1 MYHNMKI
8 DFQHFNVYM
17 AVNHKSARIM
27 DVRESFADMIYNNV
41 NGIKAHAL
49 ALKIYESE
57 GEADYT
63 DDEVKLVRIVA
74 ERLCVPGFIDGLNEQ
89 LYNNPNNE

>member
-1 MYHNMKI
+1 MKI
-8 DFQHFNVYM
+8 DFQHFNVYQS
-17 AVNHKSARIM
+17 VSHKEARLV
-27 DVRESFADMIYNNV
+27 DVRETFADMIYNNV

-57 GEADYT
+57 GETDYS

-74 ERLCVPGFIDGLNEQ
+74 ERFCVPGFIDGLNEQ
-89 LYNNPNNE
+89 LDNNPNNE

>member
-1 MYHNMKI
+1 MKI
-8 DFQHFNVYM
+8 DFQHFNVYQS
-17 AVNHKSARIM
+17 VSHKEARPM
-27 DVRESFADMIYNNV
+27 DVREVFADMIYNNV

-49 ALKIYESE
+49 ALKIYESK

-89 LYNNPNNE
+89 LDNNPNNE

>member
-1 MYHNMKI
+1 
-8 DFQHFNVYM
+8 
-17 AVNHKSARIM
+17 M
-27 DVRESFADMIYNNV
+27 DVRETFADMIYNNV

-57 GEADYT
+57 GEADFT
-63 DDEVKLVRIVA
+63 DDEVKLVRVVA

-89 LYNNPNNE
+89 LDNNPNNE

>member
-1 MYHNMKI
+1 MRRI
-8 DFQHFNVYM
+8 DFQHFNVYLS
-17 AVNHKSARIM
+17 VIHKEARPM
-27 DVRESFADMIYNNV
+27 DVRETFADMIYNNV

-63 DDEVKLVRIVA
+63 DDEVKLVRVVA

-89 LYNNPNNE
+89 LDNNPNNE

>member
-1 MYHNMKI
+1 MRRI
-8 DFQHFNVYM
+8 DFQHFNVYLS
-17 AVNHKSARIM
+17 VSHKEARPM
-27 DVRESFADMIYNNV
+27 DVRETFADMIYNNV

-63 DDEVKLVRIVA
+63 DDEGKLVLVVA

-89 LYNNPNNE
+89 LDNNPNNE

>member
-1 MYHNMKI
+1 MKRI
-8 DFQHFNVYM
+8 DFQHFNVYTS
-17 AVNHKSARIM
+17 VSRKVARPM
-27 DVRESFADMIYNNV
+27 DVRETFADMIYNNV

-89 LYNNPNNE
+89 LDNNPNNE

>member
-1 MYHNMKI
+1 MKI
-8 DFQHFNVYM
+8 DFQHFNVYTT
-17 AVNHKSARIM
+17 VSRKDVRQM
-27 DVRESFADMIYNNV
+27 DVRETFADMVYNNV

-49 ALKIYESE
+49 ALKIYDSA
-57 GEADYT
+57 GYADYS

-89 LYNNPNNE
+89 LDNNQNNE

>member
-1 MYHNMKI
+1 MAKI
-8 DFQHFNVYM
+8 NFQAFDIYVSVNRK
-17 AVNHKSARIM
+17 AVQTI
-27 DVRESFADMIYNNV
+27 DVREKFADMIYNNV

-63 DDEVKLVRIVA
+63 EDEVKLVRVVA

-89 LYNNPNNE
+89 LDNNPNNE

>member
-1 MYHNMKI
+1 
-8 DFQHFNVYM
+8 
-17 AVNHKSARIM
+17 M
-27 DVRESFADMIYNNV
+27 DVRETFAGMIYNNV

-63 DDEVKLVRIVA
+63 DDEVKLVRVVA

-89 LYNNPNNE
+89 LDNNPNNE

>member
-1 MYHNMKI
+1 MRRI
-8 DFQHFNVYM
+8 DFRHFNVYLS
-17 AVNHKSARIM
+17 VSHKEARPM
-27 DVRESFADMIYNNV
+27 DVRETFADMIYNNV

-63 DDEVKLVRIVA
+63 DDEVKLVRVVA

-89 LYNNPNNE
+89 LDNNPNNE

>member
-1 MYHNMKI
+1 MKI

-17 AVNHKSARIM
+17 AVNHKYARTM

-89 LYNNPNNE
+89 LDNNPNNE

>member
-1 MYHNMKI
+1 
-8 DFQHFNVYM
+8 
-17 AVNHKSARIM
+17 M
-27 DVRESFADMIYNNV
+27 DVRETFADMIYNNV

-63 DDEVKLVRIVA
+63 DDEVKLVRTVA

-89 LYNNPNNE
+89 LDN

>member
-8 DFQHFNVYM
+8 DFQHFNVYLS
-17 AVNHKSARIM
+17 VTLKEVRPM
-27 DVRESFADMIYNNV
+27 DVRETFADMIYNNV

-63 DDEVKLVRIVA
+63 DDEMKLVRIVA

-89 LYNNPNNE
+89 LDNNPNNE

>member
-17 AVNHKSARIM
+17 AVNRKSAQTM

-89 LYNNPNNE
+89 LDNNPNNE

>member
-1 MYHNMKI
+1 
-8 DFQHFNVYM
+8 
-17 AVNHKSARIM
+17 M
-27 DVRESFADMIYNNV
+27 DVRETFADMIYNNV

-49 ALKIYESE
+49 ALKIYGSE

-63 DDEVKLVRIVA
+63 DDEVKLVRVVA

-89 LYNNPNNE
+89 LDNDPNNE

>member
-1 MYHNMKI
+1 MKI
-8 DFQHFNVYM
+8 DFQHFNVYLS
-17 AVNHKSARIM
+17 VTRKETRPM
-27 DVRESFADMIYNNV
+27 DVRETFADMIYNNV

-63 DDEVKLVRIVA
+63 DDEVKLVRVVA

-89 LYNNPNNE
+89 LDNNPNNE

>member
-1 MYHNMKI
+1 MKRI
-8 DFQHFNVYM
+8 DFQHFNVYTS
-17 AVNHKSARIM
+17 VSRKEARPV
-27 DVRESFADMIYNNV
+27 DVRETFADMIYKNV

-57 GEADYT
+57 GETGYS

-74 ERLCVPGFIDGLNEQ
+74 ERLCVPGFIDGLDEQ
-89 LYNNPNNE
+89 LNNNPNNE

>member
-1 MYHNMKI
+1 MKI
-8 DFQHFNVYM
+8 DFQYFNVYLS
-17 AVNHKSARIM
+17 VTRKEARPM
-27 DVRESFADMIYNNV
+27 DVRETFADMIYNNV

-49 ALKIYESE
+49 ALKIYGSE

-63 DDEVKLVRIVA
+63 DDEVKLVRVVA

-89 LYNNPNNE
+89 LDNNPNNE

>member
-1 MYHNMKI
+1 MRRI
-8 DFQHFNVYM
+8 GFQHFNVYLS
-17 AVNHKSARIM
+17 VSHKEARPM
-27 DVRESFADMIYNNV
+27 DVRETFADMIYNNL

-63 DDEVKLVRIVA
+63 DDEVKLVRVVA

-89 LYNNPNNE
+89 LDNNPNNE

>member
-1 MYHNMKI
+1 
-8 DFQHFNVYM
+8 
-17 AVNHKSARIM
+17 M
-27 DVRESFADMIYNNV
+27 DVRETFADMIYNNV

-49 ALKIYESE
+49 ALKIYGSE

-63 DDEVKLVRIVA
+63 DDEVKLVRVVA

-89 LYNNPNNE
+89 LDNNPNNE

>member
-1 MYHNMKI
+1 MYYNMKI

-17 AVNHKSARIM
+17 AVNRKSARTM
-27 DVRESFADMIYNNV
+27 DVRESFADMIY
-41 NGIKAHAL
+41 IKAHAL

-89 LYNNPNNE
+89 LDNNPNNE

>member
-1 MYHNMKI
+1 MRI
-8 DFQHFNVYM
+8 DFQHFNVYLS
-17 AVNHKSARIM
+17 VSRKEARPM
-27 DVRESFADMIYNNV
+27 DVRETFADMIYNNV

-57 GEADYT
+57 GGVDYT
-63 DDEVKLVRIVA
+63 DDEVKLVRVVA

-89 LYNNPNNE
+89 LDNNPNNE

>member
-1 MYHNMKI
+1 
-8 DFQHFNVYM
+8 
-17 AVNHKSARIM
+17 M
-27 DVRESFADMIYNNV
+27 DVREPFADMIYNNV

-89 LYNNPNNE
+89 LDNNPNNE